1 MISVEKFR
9 RGRLLMCDVG
19 LVDVFC
25 VMFFVDVRRK
35 VYCSVCASQ
44 LKFYFV
50 IMQHLYSMHTKYL
63 QRFIIVLRIIK
74 NWENQS
80 PVVNLAAYH
89 AICACLPWH
98 ERKWADIP
106 VMWHG
111 AAARAGMTFR
121 HTSHALV
128 CIIGTLSDFM
138 PSSGRD
144 NFREA
149 RWRFAIEQLR
159 NTSRFKHIS
168 NAQLQAVAR

>member
-111 AAARAGMTFR
+111 AALQHVREWHSAIHPMPWCALLALYRTLCPHRGGITSGKRAGD
-121 HTSHALV
+121 S
-128 CIIGTLSDFM
+128 
-138 PSSGRD
+138 
-144 NFREA
+144 
-149 RWRFAIEQLR
+149 Q
-159 NTSRFKHIS
+159 S
-168 NAQLQAVAR
+168 NN